1 MVGFG
6 SVAVMLMAVV
16 GGAWGWHVGSRRLY
30 RRSYF
35 DMGDEPAVVR
45 RNRERKVE
53 RFVLAALYA
62 ASVAAAAAIIIVILL
77 KR

>member
-6 SVAVMLMAVV
+6 SVAVMLMAVL
-16 GGAWGWHVGSRRLY
+16 GGAWGWHVGTRRLY

-35 DMGDEPAVVR
+35 DMADELDLVR
-45 RNRERKVE
+45 RNRERKFE

-62 ASVAAAAAIIIVILL
+62 ASVAAAAAIIIGLL
-77 KR
+77 IKR

>member
-16 GGAWGWHVGSRRLY
+16 GGAWGWHVGTRRLY

-35 DMGDEPAVVR
+35 DMGDEVDVVR
-45 RNRERKVE
+45 RNRERRFE
-53 RFVLAALYA
+53 RVVLAALYA
-62 ASVAAAAAIIIVILL
+62 ASVAAAAAILVVLML